1 MEPPFGRTGRYRI
14 SPGGVVGDED
24 DMLRKVRIGQLS
36 GVALSG
42 PGLATIVPGV
52 LSLQIPQLVANDGE
66 LAYLMGRMT
75 PEFARQFEEK
85 GFKLLAWTRAGWA
98 YIFARDPVI
107 RPEDLRRQKLW
118 VWQGSPEEARAWREL
133 GFQPV
138 ALGTTDIMVQLQ
150 SGGVDAFVT
159 SPLVVAS
166 NQFFAVANDMT
177 DLKWAPFVGGLIV
190 SRKVWDSIGAD
201 VRVRLEQAALE
212 VTESYKDEFLS
223 ADAEA
228 ISVMKR
234 HGLSVHEV
242 AADAREAWQQ
252 LVRKG
257 VGVFLGTQ
265 VDIST
270 YETVNRHLEELRRA
284 NTGR

>member
-1 MEPPFGRTGRYRI
+1 
-14 SPGGVVGDED
+14 
-24 DMLRKVRIGQLS
+24 
-36 GVALSG
+36 
-42 PGLATIVPGV
+42 
-52 LSLQIPQLVANDGE
+52 
-66 LAYLMGRMT
+66 
-75 PEFARQFEEK
+75 
-85 GFKLLAWTRAGWA
+85 
-98 YIFARDPVI
+98 
-107 RPEDLRRQKLW
+107 
-118 VWQGSPEEARAWREL
+118 
-133 GFQPV
+133 V
-138 ALGTTDIMVQLQ
+138 ALGTADIMVQLQ

-166 NQFFAVANDMT
+166 NQYFAVANDMT

-201 VRVRLEQAALE
+201 VRARLEQAALE

-242 AADAREAWQQ
+242 AADAREAWRQ

-257 VGVFLGTQ
+257 VGSFSDPG
-265 VDIST
+265 
-270 YETVNRHLEELRRA
+270 RHQHV
-284 NTGR
+284 